1 MSLLANGIELSLE
14 QKRELV
20 ARLLLEKAGPSPCT
34 PSLVHRFIEEQ
45 VGRRPDAVALV
56 ASGASLTYAEL
67 NARANR
73 LARRLRAM
81 GVGPEVLVGLC
92 AGRTATTVVGLL
104 AILKAGGAYVPLD
117 PAYPAERIAFMLQDA
132 RASVLLTEE
141 RLRDQLPGG
150 EERIVCLDSEP
161 QTSDQDSTANLDGG
175 ASAANLAYVIYTSGS
190 TGKPKGVQITHGA
203 LANLLQS
210 MRRLLSIN
218 ERDALLAV
226 TTLSFDIAALEIF
239 LPLIVGARVE
249 LIEREVAADG
259 ARLSGRLNDPA
270 ITFLQA
276 TPATWRLLLEAG
288 WQGQPALKMLC
299 GGEALPRALA
309 DRLLDK
315 GTALWN
321 VYGPTETTIWS
332 SACRVE
338 AGEAPISIGRPI
350 ANTQFYVLDKRLRAV
365 PVGVIGELYIGG
377 SGLARG
383 YRHRAALTAERFI
396 PDPFGATPGGRLYGS
411 GDLARW
417 RADGTLECLGR
428 VDHQVKIRGFR
439 VELGEIEAALAQHPG
454 VREAAVAARP
464 DASGEMSLAAY
475 IVVREG
481 SEASSAA
488 DLRKW
493 LQGLLPDYMVPSA
506 FVSLEALPLT
516 PNGKVDRQALPDPG
530 HARLTESAD
539 FVPPCGPV
547 EAALAEIWTELLGER
562 GIGAQDSFFEHG
574 GHSLMAIQLLARVR
588 RTFDVEVPLDDFL
601 GEPTI
606 SRLARAVERALAEGG
621 AANVSPLVRVPRDG
635 PLPASFPQQRLWF
648 LDQLEPG
655 SASYNIPAA
664 VRLRGQL
671 DLSALERALNEV
683 IRRHEV
689 LRTMLVSERGIP
701 RQIIA
706 DRLELLWTTQ
716 DFSRLPEGDRESQAL
731 RRLREE
737 AERPFDLAR
746 GPLIRAALF
755 RLSEQEHFA
764 IVTMHHAVSD
774 GWSIGILI
782 RELSALYGSF
792 RLGEPSPLAEPAVQ
806 YADYALWQRKLLDEE
821 GLEAQLKYWKR
832 QLAGVPQL
840 ELPTDRPRPLIAS
853 QRGGERTA
861 ILPKATLAALRALG
875 RGEGATLYITLLAAF
890 QVLLHRY
897 SSQED
902 IAVGSPIAG
911 RTRPELEG
919 LIGFFVNTLVLRG
932 DLSGD
937 PPFRELLRRAR
948 RTAIEAYTHQD
959 VPFEK
964 LVSVTHADR
973 ESSRAPLF
981 QVMFALQNVPPPE
994 LHAPELVLTPLE
1006 LSSSTSKFDLTLFAT
1021 EVPEG
1026 LRLSFEYSADLFDAA
1041 TAERMLAHFQILL
1054 EEIIA
1059 APDQSIGA
1067 IPMLTPHERLQ
1078 VLQGFN
1084 RLAPGDDEDDFGDLE
1099 DDDLD
1104 SEMYEFSSTELATND

>member
-1 MSLLANGIELSLE
+1 M
-14 QKRELV
+14 
-20 ARLLLEKAGPSPCT
+20 
-34 PSLVHRFIEEQ
+34 
-45 VGRRPDAVALV
+45 
-56 ASGASLTYAEL
+56 
-67 NARANR
+67 
-73 LARRLRAM
+73 
-81 GVGPEVLVGLC
+81 
-92 AGRTATTVVGLL
+92 GLL

-117 PAYPAERIAFMLQDA
+117 PAYPADRIAFMLQD
-132 RASVLLTEE
+132 SQLSILLTEE
-141 RLRDQLPGG
+141 RLSDQLPGG
-150 EERIVCLDSEP
+150 EARILCLDSES
-161 QTSDQDSTANLDGG
+161 QTRDQESAANLDGG
-175 ASAANLAYVIYTSGS
+175 ASAGNLAYVIYTSGS
-190 TGKPKGVQITHGA
+190 TGRPKGVQITHRA

-210 MRRLLSIN
+210 MRSLLSIN

-249 LIEREVAADG
+249 LIDRDVAADG
-259 ARLSGRLNDPA
+259 PRLAGRLNDPG

-288 WQGQPALKMLC
+288 WQGQAALTMLC

-315 GTALWN
+315 GAALWN

-338 AGEAPISIGRPI
+338 AGETPISIGRPI

-396 PDPFGATPGGRLYGS
+396 PDPFGTTPGGRLYWS

-428 VDHQVKIRGFR
+428 VDHQVKIRGYR
-439 VELGEIEAALAQHPG
+439 VELGEIEAALARHPA
-454 VREAAVAARP
+454 VREAAVSARP

-475 IVVREG
+475 IVARDGADG
-481 SEASSAA
+481 SSTA
-488 DLRKW
+488 DLRRW

-530 HARLTESAD
+530 EGRLTGGAD
-539 FVPPCGPV
+539 FVPPRGPV
-547 EAALAEIWTELLGER
+547 EAALAEICSELLGER
-562 GIGAQDSFFEHG
+562 QIGSYDSFFEHG
-574 GHSLMAIQLLARVR
+574 GHSLLAIQLLARVR
-588 RTFDVEVPLDDFL
+588 RTFDVELPLDDFL

-606 SRLARAVERALAEGG
+606 ARLARAVERALAEGG
-621 AANVSPLVRVPRDG
+621 AASVSPLVRVPRDG
-635 PLPASFPQQRLWF
+635 PMRASFPQQRLWF

-655 SASYNIPAA
+655 RASYNIPAA

-671 DLSALERALNEV
+671 DFSALERALNEV

-689 LRTMLVSERGIP
+689 LRTTLVSESGIP

-706 DRLELLWTTQ
+706 DRLELLWTTE
-716 DFSRLPEGDRESQAL
+716 DFSRLPEDERESQAL

-737 AERPFDLAR
+737 AECPFDLAR
-746 GPLIRAALF
+746 GPLIRAALL

-792 RLGEPSPLAEPAVQ
+792 RLGQPSPLAEPVVQ
-806 YADYALWQRKLLDEE
+806 YADYAAWQRKLLEDEGIE
-821 GLEAQLKYWKR
+821 TQLKYWTR

-853 QRGGERTA
+853 QRGGELTA
-861 ILPKATLAALRALG
+861 MLPKATLEALRALG

-937 PPFRELLRRAR
+937 PAFRELLRRVR

-973 ESSRAPLF
+973 DSSRAPLF

-994 LHAPELVLTPLE
+994 LHAPEMVLTPLE

-1026 LRLSFEYSADLFDAA
+1026 LRLNFEYSADLFDSA
-1041 TAERMLAHFQILL
+1041 TADRMLAHFQILL

-1059 APDQSIGA
+1059 DPDQSIGA
-1067 IPMLTPHERLQ
+1067 IPMLTPHERMQ

-1084 RLAPGDDEDDFGDLE
+1084 LLAPGDDEDHFDDLE

-1104 SEMYEFSSTELATND
+1104 SDMYEFSSTELATND

>member
-1 MSLLANGIELSLE
+1 MSLVANGIELSLQ

-20 ARLLLEKAGPSPCT
+20 ARLLLEKAGSDSCA
-34 PSLVHRFIEEQ
+34 PSLVHRWIEEQ
-45 VGRRPDAVALV
+45 AGRRPEAVAV
-56 ASGASLTYAEL
+56 VSSGESLTYAEL

-92 AGRTATTVVGLL
+92 AGRSARTVVGLL

-132 RASVLLTEE
+132 QVSVLLTEE
-141 RLRDQLPGG
+141 RLRDQLPNVGA
-150 EERIVCLDSEP
+150 RILCLDSES
-161 QTSDQDSTANLDGG
+161 QARDRESAANLDGG
-175 ASAANLAYVIYTSGS
+175 ASAGNLAYVIYTSGS

-249 LIEREVAADG
+249 LIDRDVAADG
-259 ARLSGRLNDPA
+259 ARLVGRLNDPG

-288 WQGQPALKMLC
+288 WQGQPALTMLC

-315 GTALWN
+315 GAALWN

-338 AGEAPISIGRPI
+338 AGETPISIGRPI

-377 SGLARG
+377 TGLARG
-383 YRHRAALTAERFI
+383 YRHRAGLTAERFI
-396 PDPFGATPGGRLYGS
+396 PDPFGTTPGGRLYWT
-411 GDLARW
+411 GDLGRW
-417 RADGTLECLGR
+417 RADGTVECLGR
-428 VDHQVKIRGFR
+428 VDHQVKIRGYR
-439 VELGEIEAALAQHPG
+439 VELGEIEAALARHPG

-475 IVVREG
+475 IVVRDRAEG
-481 SEASSAA
+481 SSAA
-488 DLRKW
+488 DLRRW
-493 LQGLLPDYMVPSA
+493 LQGQLPDYMVPSA

-516 PNGKVDRQALPDPG
+516 PNSKVDRQALPDPG
-530 HARLTESAD
+530 EGRLVGGAD
-539 FVPPCGPV
+539 FVPPRGPV
-547 EAALAEIWTELLGER
+547 EAALAEICSALLGESQ
-562 GIGAQDSFFEHG
+562 IGSYDSFFERG
-574 GHSLMAIQLLARVR
+574 GHSLLAIQLLARVR

-606 SRLARAVERALAEGG
+606 ARLARAVERALAEGG
-621 AANVSPLVRVPRDG
+621 AASDSPLVRVPRDG
-635 PLPASFPQQRLWF
+635 PMPASFPQQRLWF

-655 SASYNIPAA
+655 RASYNIPAA

-671 DLSALERALNEV
+671 DFSALERGLNEV

-689 LRTMLVSERGIP
+689 LRTTLVPESGIP

-706 DRLELLWTTQ
+706 DRLELLWTTE
-716 DFSRLPEGDRESQAL
+716 DFSRLPEDERESQAL

-746 GPLIRAALF
+746 GPLIRAALL

-764 IVTMHHAVSD
+764 IVTMHHAISD

-792 RLGEPSPLAEPAVQ
+792 RRGEPSPLAEPVVQ
-806 YADYALWQRKLLDEE
+806 YADYAAWQRKLLEDE
-821 GLEAQLKYWKR
+821 GFEAQLKYWTR

-861 ILPKATLAALRALG
+861 MLPKATLEALRALG

-902 IAVGSPIAG
+902 IAVGSPIAA
-911 RTRPELEG
+911 RTRPELER

-937 PPFRELLRRAR
+937 PAFRELLRRVR

-973 ESSRAPLF
+973 DSSRAPLF

-1006 LSSSTSKFDLTLFAT
+1006 LSSSTSMFDLTLFAT

-1026 LRLSFEYSADLFDAA
+1026 LRLNFEYSADLFDSA
-1041 TAERMLAHFQILL
+1041 TAGRMLAHFQILL
-1054 EEIIA
+1054 EEIVA
-1059 APDQSIGA
+1059 DPDQSIGA
-1067 IPMLTPHERLQ
+1067 IPMLTPHERMQILE
-1078 VLQGFN
+1078 GFN
-1084 RLAPGDDEDDFGDLE
+1084 LLAPGDDEENFDDLE
-1099 DDDLD
+1099 YDDLD
-1104 SEMYEFSSTELATND
+1104 SDMYEFSSTELATND